1 MGKFKG
7 RNADADLESV
17 LLLFDE
23 EQPCWTPE
31 MAELGGWETDALP
44 ALLSEGLLSEEE
56 GVFSL
61 TPEGAR
67 RFREA
72 AAESFLPLRAGI
84 PAPPP
89 ADRKRDADRGLL
101 RLLLDTRHTQ
111 RWGIKEYL
119 QPFRFEIPDLTEG
132 EIFSIDHNG
141 ERKPTWLY
149 PGHPVFVNMLRDFSA
164 FGLAARAA
172 PPPEPG
178 NIRVWLDVNAPRRR
192 TAEFDLLYK
201 SRYDYRA
208 YAHFPKLPADPCG
221 LLNADRFFFVF
232 GPPPG
237 GGDALSGNALSAALA
252 KLGEFHILLT
262 MLRRMFLPGYVDLDS
277 LDQDGVNWLLY
288 VYEREEDARGL
299 AARLAPL
306 KENLAGPAAPL
317 DIWSLSLDALR
328 ALTGTAESI
337 HDVLPRAAHPISR
350 R

>member
-1 MGKFKG
+1 MNEFES
-7 RNADADLESV
+7 RNADLESV

-23 EQPCWTPE
+23 EQPCRTPE
-31 MAELGGWETDALP
+31 MAELGGWGADALP
-44 ALLSEGLLSEEE
+44 ALLNEGLLSEEE
-56 GVFSL
+56 GVFFL

-89 ADRKRDADRGLL
+89 ADRKRDAERGLL
-101 RLLLDTRHTQ
+101 RLLLDTRHIQ

-119 QPFRFEIPDLTEG
+119 KPFRFEIPDLTEG
-132 EIFSIDHNG
+132 EIFSIGKKGSDQKNSG
-141 ERKPTWLY
+141 ENLTWRY

-178 NIRVWLDVNAPRRR
+178 RIRAWLDGNAPRRR

-201 SRYDYRA
+201 SRYDYQA
-208 YAHFPKLPADPCG
+208 YAHFPKLPTDPCG

-232 GPPPG
+232 GPPLG
-237 GGDALSGNALSAALA
+237 SGDALSAALA

-328 ALTGTAESI
+328 TLTGTAESI